1 MTFEEA
7 MNRYGSDK
15 PDTRFD
21 MLIEDITDWACK
33 TDFAVFKNAIEAGGV
48 VKAIVAKNA
57 AGTYSRKK
65 IDKLTDAAK
74 GIGAKGLAY
83 VRWADEVPNCSFGKF
98 LAAGQLEE
106 LLSALGA
113 EKATAYSSS
122 AIKKRLRFPFW
133 EHCALSLPKSLI

>member
-48 VKAIVAKNA
+48 VKAIVAKNRA
-57 AGTYSRKK
+57 AHIR
-65 IDKLTDAAK
+65 AK
-74 GIGAKGLAY
+74 
-83 VRWADEVPNCSFGKF
+83 R
-98 LAAGQLEE
+98 
-106 LLSALGA
+106 
-113 EKATAYSSS
+113 
-122 AIKKRLRFPFW
+122 
-133 EHCALSLPKSLI
+133 